1 MNEADKEFLHD
12 MVKQLDDSIRQLVQE
27 EQQLQDKVGDGRTE
41 ELQAYW
47 RRELSTEEETEF
59 KKSMDY
65 WDIQLIRVWARLQRV
80 HHSRAEVGQTLMKL
94 TAQSGRPILKRKKS

>member
-12 MVKQLDDSIRQLVQE
+12 MVKQLDDSIRQLAIE
-27 EQQLQDKVGDGRTE
+27 EQQLQAKVGVGRTE
-41 ELQAYW
+41 ELRAYW
-47 RRELSTEEETEF
+47 RRELSVDEELEF

-94 TAQSGRPILKRKKS
+94 AARPDRPILKRKKS